1 VGKSSLLNMVT
12 ARKDL
17 AYVSKRPGKTQQFNY
32 FIVNDKCVLERLNR
46 WYSDD
51 WLDACIMC
59 T

>member
-32 FIVNDKCVLERLNR
+32 FIVNDKYVFKRLNHL
-46 WYSDD
+46 WSEE
-51 WLDACIMC
+51 I
-59 T
+59 